1 MDENATCMAS
11 CLAVLRQSS
20 CSDKDSE
27 FGPPDKRGHFS
38 KQMCGKGDAQ
48 VTICQVV
55 EVRNDDNVWY
65 KGKLNAETDEW
76 IAQFDIDR
84 LHKTM
89 P

>member
-11 CLAVLRQSS
+11 CLAVLRQST

-27 FGPPDKRGHFS
+27 FGPPDKRGGVHFS
-38 KQMCGKGDAQ
+38 KQMCTSVDKGDAQ

-65 KGKLNAETDEW
+65 KGEILMQKL
-76 IAQFDIDR
+76 
-84 LHKTM
+84 M
-89 P
+89 SG